1 MNEKKG
7 EIIPYNNNNNGG
19 EGGGGGASSSRQTSA
34 PTTSFK
40 LMHDHR
46 AGGGLSSTYNNPVI
60 KIKGVGFN
68 PGNDRLCALKIT
80 YIDEE
85 SEQP

>member
-1 MNEKKG
+1 MNEKKE
-7 EIIPYNNNNNGG
+7 EIVNNNGG

-40 LMHDHR
+40 LLADR
-46 AGGGLSSTYNNPVI
+46 AGALTSTNNNLTL

-68 PGNDRLCALKIT
+68 PGNDRLSALKFT
-80 YIDEE
+80 NIDEDG
-85 SEQP
+85 EQP

>member
-7 EIIPYNNNNNGG
+7 EIIPYNNKNNGG
-19 EGGGGGASSSRQTSA
+19 EGGGGGASSSRQTTT
-34 PTTSFK
+34 PQTSFK
-40 LMHDHR
+40 LMHDQR
-46 AGGGLSSTYNNPVI
+46 VGGALSSTINNPVI

-68 PGNDRLCALKIT
+68 PGNDRSSALKVT
-80 YIDEE
+80 YIDED